1 MSEGRPFCELKAAER
16 MEALGVVSEAREL
29 SQSHA
34 DRSVT
39 MIDSNPPFFAAYG
52 SLFHSRPAAG
62 NHEAEAMEECDLPLV
77 DLSRLSDE
85 LQAEQCKR
93 EIVTAAS
100 EWGFFQ
106 IVNHGIPNGVLER
119 LREEQVRMFRQP
131 FEKKAD
137 EKFLGF
143 LGDSYRWGAPTATS
157 LKQLSWLEAYHI
169 RLSSA
174 TYPATTSTSRCVV
187 EELSSAMAQLADR
200 LTGILAQ
207 GMGCDGSYI
216 KENCKRDTC
225 YLRLNR
231 YPPCPVAGEVFGL
244 VPHTDS
250 DFLTVLCQ
258 DNVIGLQLKKGG
270 RWIAVRP
277 NPGTLIIN
285 VGDLFQAWS
294 NGLYKSVEH
303 RVVSN
308 PHLERFSVAY
318 FVCPSQE
325 TMIQSSAQPA
335 IYSTFSF
342 GEYRQQVQQDVTLLG
357 YKVGLTRFLA
367 SCRRNKHT
375 NAQLLP

>member
-1 MSEGRPFCELKAAER
+1 MMEHLATQQSGQVAGSHCRADVPHRFHECLAGTLQFCPFSSTPTGRNDWLRAAAYAQRDGPGGSATLSDVASPSSCSRDAPTSNRFIYCPSMLAHGRGEGAAAAER
-16 MEALGVVSEAREL
+16 MEALGV
-29 SQSHA
+29 SHA
-34 DRSVT
+34 DRSAT

-85 LQAEQCKR
+85 FQAEQCKR

-174 TYPATTSTSRCVV
+174 TYPATTSTSRYSVRCFSRVRH
-187 EELSSAMAQLADR
+187 EHGYS
-200 LTGILAQ
+200 
-207 GMGCDGSYI
+207 
-216 KENCKRDTC
+216 C
-225 YLRLNR
+225 Y
-231 YPPCPVAGEVFGL
+231 
-244 VPHTDS
+244 
-250 DFLTVLCQ
+250 
-258 DNVIGLQLKKGG
+258 
-270 RWIAVRP
+270 
-277 NPGTLIIN
+277 
-285 VGDLFQAWS
+285 
-294 NGLYKSVEH
+294 
-303 RVVSN
+303 
-308 PHLERFSVAY
+308 
-318 FVCPSQE
+318 
-325 TMIQSSAQPA
+325 
-335 IYSTFSF
+335 
-342 GEYRQQVQQDVTLLG
+342 
-357 YKVGLTRFLA
+357 
-367 SCRRNKHT
+367 
-375 NAQLLP
+375 

>member
-1 MSEGRPFCELKAAER
+1 MIGSARRRMRRGTDRAAPPRSPTWLRPRAAAAMLPPPTDLFIALQCWLMGEARGGGAAAER
-16 MEALGVVSEAREL
+16 MEVLGV
-29 SQSHA
+29 SHA

-85 LQAEQCKR
+85 FQAEQCKR

-100 EWGFFQ
+100 VWGFFQ

-174 TYPATTSTSRCVV
+174 TYPATTSTSRYSVRCFSRVRH
-187 EELSSAMAQLADR
+187 EHGYS
-200 LTGILAQ
+200 
-207 GMGCDGSYI
+207 
-216 KENCKRDTC
+216 C
-225 YLRLNR
+225 Y
-231 YPPCPVAGEVFGL
+231 
-244 VPHTDS
+244 
-250 DFLTVLCQ
+250 
-258 DNVIGLQLKKGG
+258 
-270 RWIAVRP
+270 
-277 NPGTLIIN
+277 
-285 VGDLFQAWS
+285 
-294 NGLYKSVEH
+294 
-303 RVVSN
+303 
-308 PHLERFSVAY
+308 
-318 FVCPSQE
+318 
-325 TMIQSSAQPA
+325 
-335 IYSTFSF
+335 
-342 GEYRQQVQQDVTLLG
+342 
-357 YKVGLTRFLA
+357 
-367 SCRRNKHT
+367 
-375 NAQLLP
+375 